1 MTNRKG
7 RVFPHGRRQ
16 SRRVIRLR
24 CWAVTNTIH
33 RGEYILSL
41 MLQEIAEQPAAL
53 ARTIQSERAKLSRLG
68 AFLKQRNIDLIVL
81 VARGSSDNAALF
93 GRYLLEITTGIPVSL
108 SAPSVHTLYRAKLRL
123 QHALVVGVSQSGAGD
138 DINQVLENARAGGAY
153 TVGITN
159 EPASAMVNVV
169 DETLLMHG
177 GRERSVAATKTF
189 TGQMLLFYLL
199 AESLAESKPPW
210 SCDTIPDFAARALEQ
225 QPAVLELVQRYV
237 FMENCVVVGRGLA
250 YANAYELALKLMET
264 CYVVAER
271 FSSADFLHGPV
282 AMVERH
288 FPVILFAPPGVM
300 LPGVKSLIGRL
311 RELRADSLVITSDL
325 EAAASCTR
333 AIIMPKEIDEF
344 VAPIPY
350 IIPGQ
355 LFAASL
361 AEAKGLDPDR
371 PRSLSKVTRTT

>member
-1 MTNRKG
+1 
-7 RVFPHGRRQ
+7 
-16 SRRVIRLR
+16 
-24 CWAVTNTIH
+24 
-33 RGEYILSL
+33 

-53 ARTIQSERAKLSRLG
+53 ERTLHAERAKLSRLG
-68 AFLKQRNIDLIVL
+68 SLLKSRDIDLIVL

-108 SAPSVHTLYRAKLRL
+108 SAPSVHTLYAAKLNL
-123 QHALVVGVSQSGAGD
+123 KHALVVGVSQSGEGE
-138 DINQVLENARAGGAY
+138 DINEVLKNAHAGGAF

-159 EPASAMVNVV
+159 EPSSTMVGLV

-189 TGQMLLFYLL
+189 TGQMLLFYML
-199 AESLAESKPPW
+199 AAELADHSPTW
-210 SCDTIPDFAARALEQ
+210 SCDVIPTLAARALEQ
-225 QPAVLELVQRYV
+225 EQAIRELVQRYV

-271 FSSADFLHGPV
+271 FSSADFLHGPL

-300 LPGVKSLIGRL
+300 LPGVKSLISRL
-311 RELRADSLVITSDL
+311 RELRADTLAITGDL
-325 EAAASCTR
+325 SAAADCTR

-350 IIPGQ
+350 IIPAQ
-355 LFAASL
+355 LFAALL
-361 AEAKGLDPDR
+361 ADAKGLDADK
-371 PRSLSKVTRTT
+371 PRSLSKVTRTL

>member
-1 MTNRKG
+1 
-7 RVFPHGRRQ
+7 
-16 SRRVIRLR
+16 
-24 CWAVTNTIH
+24 
-33 RGEYILSL
+33 

-53 ARTIQSERAKLSRLG
+53 ARTIQGERAKISRLG
-68 AFLKQRNIDLIVL
+68 AFLKQRDIDLIVL

-93 GRYLLEITTGIPVSL
+93 GRYLLEITSGIPVSL
-108 SAPSVHTLYRAKLRL
+108 SAPSVHTLYKAKLNLR
-123 QHALVVGVSQSGAGD
+123 HALVIGVSQSGEGE
-138 DINQVLENARAGGAY
+138 DINQVLENAGACGAY

-159 EPASAMVNVV
+159 EPASSMVGFV

-189 TGQMLLFYLL
+189 TGQILLFYMLAAEL
-199 AESLAESKPPW
+199 AERAPTW
-210 SCDTIPDFAARALEQ
+210 SYDTIPEFAARALEQ
-225 QPAVLELVQRYV
+225 QPAILELVQRYV

-271 FSSADFLHGPV
+271 FSSADFLHGPL

-300 LPGVKSLIGRL
+300 LSGVKDLIGRL
-311 RELRADSLVITSDL
+311 RELHADTLVLTSDL
-325 EAAASCTR
+325 EAAAHCSR

-355 LFAASL
+355 LFAALL
-361 AEAKGLDPDR
+361 ADAKGLDADQ
-371 PRSLSKVTRTT
+371 PRSLSKVTRTL

>member
-1 MTNRKG
+1 
-7 RVFPHGRRQ
+7 
-16 SRRVIRLR
+16 
-24 CWAVTNTIH
+24 
-33 RGEYILSL
+33 
-41 MLQEIAEQPAAL
+41 MLKEISEQPEAL
-53 ARTIQSERAKLSRLG
+53 AQTIREERGKIASLG
-68 AFLKQRNIDLIVL
+68 KFLKARDIDLIVL

-108 SAPSVHTLYRAKLRL
+108 SAPSVHTLYGARLKL
-123 QHALVVGVSQSGAGD
+123 QNALVIGVSQSGEGE
-138 DINQVLENARAGGAY
+138 DINRVLENSRACGAH

-159 EPASAMVNVV
+159 EPASSMTGLV

-189 TGQMLLFYLL
+189 TGQMMLFYMLAKEL
-199 AESLAESKPPW
+199 AETSRDFSYDA
-210 SCDTIPDFAARALEQ
+210 IPEFATRALEQ
-225 QPAVLELVQRYV
+225 QPAILELVQRYV

-271 FSSADFLHGPV
+271 FSSADFLHGPL

-300 LPGVKSLIGRL
+300 FPGVNDLINRL
-311 RELRADSLVITSDL
+311 QELHADTLVITSDL
-325 EAAASCTR
+325 NAAGICSR
-333 AIIMPKEIDEF
+333 AIIMPREIDEF
-344 VAPIPY
+344 LAPIPY

-355 LFAASL
+355 LFAALL
-361 AEAKGLDPDR
+361 AEAKGLNPDS
-371 PRSLSKVTRTT
+371 PRSLSKVTRTL

>member
-1 MTNRKG
+1 M
-7 RVFPHGRRQ
+7 
-16 SRRVIRLR
+16 
-24 CWAVTNTIH
+24 
-33 RGEYILSL
+33 SL

-53 ARTIQSERAKLSRLG
+53 ARTIQSERPKLSRLG
-68 AFLKQRNIDLIVL
+68 AFLKQRDIDLIVL

-108 SAPSVHTLYRAKLRL
+108 SAPSVHTLYRAKLNL
-123 QHALVVGVSQSGAGD
+123 QHALVVGVSQSGAGE

-159 EPASAMVNVV
+159 EPTSAMANVV
-169 DETLLMHG
+169 HETLLMHG

-199 AESLAESKPPW
+199 AEALAETKPSW
-210 SCDTIPDFAARALEQ
+210 SCDSIPDLAALALEQ
-225 QPAVLELVQRYV
+225 QPAILELVQRYV

-300 LPGVKSLIGRL
+300 LQGVKDLIGRL

-325 EAAASCTR
+325 EAAANCTR
-333 AIIMPKEIDEF
+333 AVIMPKEIDEF

-355 LFAASL
+355 LFAALL
-361 AEAKGLDPDR
+361 AEAKGLDPDQ
-371 PRSLSKVTRTT
+371 PRSLSKVTRTL